1 MKRNQAQYKLQL
13 KILSYK
19 ELYGFVSH
27 DSRSV
32 STHSCRSWTMDE
44 IVKEIGL
51 KNNCTFCGVFRR
63 QALDRGATLLKA
75 DKIATGSHIR
85 HLKSSHRPIP

>member
-1 MKRNQAQYKLQL
+1 MKRNQAQYKLPL

-19 ELYGFVSH
+19 ELYGFVQFGC
-27 DSRSV
+27 DSCLLLMNG
-32 STHSCRSWTMDE
+32 TTSWTMDE
-44 IVKEIGL
+44 IVKEIGR

-75 DKIATGSHIR
+75 DKIATGALI
-85 HLKSSHRPIP
+85 